1 MSTKTM
7 IGLAVALA
15 LGAATVAVAMTN
27 YKVNASLA
35 AFAPQNDPTAAAA
48 QNPVAGCDTNEAPI
62 FRGQWPL
69 HY

>member
-1 MSTKTM
+1 MSTETM
-7 IGLAVALA
+7 IGLAVVLA

-27 YKVNASLA
+27 YEVNASLA
-35 AFAPQNDPTAAAA
+35 AFAPQNDPAVVAAR
-48 QNPVAGCDTNEAPI
+48 NPVAGCDTNEPPI